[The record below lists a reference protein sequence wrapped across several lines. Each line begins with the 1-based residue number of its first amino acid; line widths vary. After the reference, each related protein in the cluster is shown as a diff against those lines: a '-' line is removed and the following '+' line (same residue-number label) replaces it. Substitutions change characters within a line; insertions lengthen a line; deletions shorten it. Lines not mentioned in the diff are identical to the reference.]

1 MEYFL
6 IYLVAQSR
14 SYSYLS
20 VTCAEND
27 GITGNLLVLLQM
39 NDVANLDC
47 LTLHLRVASLLD
59 NTHNPFVCSV
69 IFLVSTTMMF
79 PC

>member
-1 MEYFL
+1 MKTFAYWRR
-6 IYLVAQSR
+6 IN
-14 SYSYLS
+14 YSNLS
-20 VTCAEND
+20 MTCAEDD
-27 GITGNLLVLLQM
+27 GITGNLLVLLEA

-47 LTLHLRVASLLD
+47 LTLHLTVASLLHNTD
-59 NTHNPFVCSV
+59 NPLVCSV